1 MASTKSNEVQTT
13 TESGAAEAVVES
25 AVALADSE
33 GFKGKIYQA
42 ISVQRPVVLSYL
54 KSLRREKPDA
64 PVSEILKEL
73 EKRYVATVTVSSTGV
88 GASAAIPGVGIP
100 LALGLGVADL
110 LFFYETSALY
120 VLGAAELHGIEVSD
134 VKRAQPL
141 VFATLLGQK
150 SQSTVSKLVLQAAG
164 AGSVEQAR
172 SAASGVL
179 PKGWGEVLTQQLP
192 DSALAPL
199 STVLAREALK
209 SGSKLGAGTLGK
221 TVPFGLGAAIGG
233 IGSFTFGRDVVK
245 AARLAFPETPAE
257 FPESLL
263 NYEASESDKDAAASA
278 STRAVSAFAAAKNSV
293 ADFGQSVWD
302 KTTDAASVFRSVD
315 LDGDGIPDEARAV
328 TAAKRAGTGIKSAA
342 VGSAGAVGSLFKRKS
357 KASSEEA
364 SEIAEPENGDRT
376 CNVAG
381 RG

>member
-1 MASTKSNEVQTT
+1 MASTKPSEVQR
-13 TESGAAEAVVES
+13 SGDSGVTEAVVE
-25 AVALADSE
+25 AAAGIADSE

-42 ISVQRPVVLSYL
+42 ISVQRPVVLAYL

-64 PVSEILKEL
+64 TAAEILKEL

-120 VLGAAELHGIEVSD
+120 VLGAAELHGIEVND

-150 SQSTVSKLVLQAAG
+150 SQSNVSKLVLQAAG
-164 AGSVEQAR
+164 AGGVDNAR
-172 SAASGVL
+172 SVANGVVAKSM

-209 SGSKLGAGTLGK
+209 TSGKLGAGTLGK

-263 NYEASESDKDAAASA
+263 NFEASDSEKDAAGSA
-278 STRAVSAFAAAKNSV
+278 STRAVAAFVAAKGSV

-328 TAAKRAGTGIKSAA
+328 TAAKRAGSGIKSAA

-364 SEIAEPENGDRT
+364 PEDAQSEG
-376 CNVAG
+376 
-381 RG
+381 